1 MENPLHA
8 FRYTHTM
15 QHNASQQKLRKEA
28 DSADQQYNA
37 IVQDHQQ
44 FQMTFETQMKEVLA
58 VRTACLCHRGP
69 TCWHARPHH
78 PRHPLPSATCTF
90 QLLF

>member
-1 MENPLHA
+1 
-8 FRYTHTM
+8 M

-58 VRTACLCHRGP
+58 VCTARL
-69 TCWHARPHH
+69 
-78 PRHPLPSATCTF
+78 
-90 QLLF
+90 